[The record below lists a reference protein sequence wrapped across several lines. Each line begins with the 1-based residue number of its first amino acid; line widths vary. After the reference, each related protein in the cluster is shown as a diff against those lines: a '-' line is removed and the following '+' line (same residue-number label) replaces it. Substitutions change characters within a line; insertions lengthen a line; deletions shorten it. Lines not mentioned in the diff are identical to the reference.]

1 MQAQQ
6 IQAAQ
11 MLQTQRY
18 LFRHW
23 LALIIYKLLY
33 RIFRYMAMQNQIPAM
48 RQPISNNQQQLQSIL
63 MQHHQQQAQQQQRF
77 VQIKNIDSQLM
88 NIQYVTN
95 YWIF

>member
-1 MQAQQ
+1 
-6 IQAAQ
+6 
-11 MLQTQRY
+11 
-18 LFRHW
+18 
-23 LALIIYKLLY
+23 
-33 RIFRYMAMQNQIPAM
+33 MAMQNQIPAM

-95 YWIF
+95 Y